1 MEKNLE
7 HRVNPSIWEKRVKNE
22 YARLQKE
29 KKSRQRD
36 DVRLAWTENRQRMQN
51 FETNK

>member
-1 MEKNLE
+1 MEKNPV

-29 KKSRQRD
+29 KNSRQRD

>member
-1 MEKNLE
+1 MEKIPAQK
-7 HRVNPSIWEKRVKNE
+7 VNPSIWEKRVKNE

-29 KKSRQRD
+29 RNSRQRD
-36 DVRLAWTENRQRMQN
+36 DVRLAWTENRQKMQN

>member
-7 HRVNPSIWEKRVKNE
+7 HRVNPSIWETRVKNE

-29 KKSRQRD
+29 KNFRQRD